1 MSDDKQS
8 PVQVVKLER
17 SLAGGVMAVLCMVA
31 SVVVALFVGWDW
43 AIYLILVAIFFG
55 VMG

>member
-8 PVQVVKLER
+8 PVQVVTVQR

-31 SVVVALFVGWDW
+31 SVVVAVFVGWDW
-43 AIYLILVAIFFG
+43 AVYLILVAIFFG